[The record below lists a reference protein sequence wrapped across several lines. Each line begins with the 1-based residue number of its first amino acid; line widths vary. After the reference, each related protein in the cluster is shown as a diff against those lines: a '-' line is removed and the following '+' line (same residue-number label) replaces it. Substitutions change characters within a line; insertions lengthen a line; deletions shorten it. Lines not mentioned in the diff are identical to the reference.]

1 MENEHRRLLARK
13 SIIEKRKED
22 LERQILE
29 KVNHLITL
37 NACFIQFFYLFKVA
51 LLFQEKEEESKR
63 AILQIKNANDER
75 IRLLNEQKQ
84 REQERIRRE
93 IEEKNKAEARKL
105 LEDLTKK
112 AGKKHVVVEGV
123 RNNYCL
129 LTTACYLEG

>member
-1 MENEHRRLLARK
+1 VENEHRRLLARK

-29 KVNHLITL
+29 KVNYLITL
-37 NACFIQFFYLFKVA
+37 NACFIQFFYLFTVA

-123 RNNYCL
+123 GNNC
-129 LTTACYLEG
+129 

>member
-29 KVNHLITL
+29 KVNYLITL
-37 NACFIQFFYLFKVA
+37 NACFIQFFYLFTVA

-123 RNNYCL
+123 RNNC
-129 LTTACYLEG
+129 

>member
-1 MENEHRRLLARK
+1 MPVLF
-13 SIIEKRKED
+13 S
-22 LERQILE
+22 
-29 KVNHLITL
+29 
-37 NACFIQFFYLFKVA
+37 FFYLFTAA

-123 RNNYCL
+123 RNNC
-129 LTTACYLEG
+129 